1 MLCGHTIKHWSA
13 TQPSVSLSSGEAEFY
28 GLVRGSGQGLGYQ
41 ALLKDLGLDM
51 PLRMWTD
58 SSAAIGICSR
68 QGLGKLRHIDTHTL
82 WVQQAVR
89 TKRFA
94 LHKVSGEANP
104 GDLFTKHLASRERL
118 AALTRLLGCT
128 FSSGRA
134 EIAPSVRQAEGTK
147 RTMATEEAFSVDDL
161 CSWEML
167 PHLMTETEIAERF
180 PAVKIPTAVDYQ
192 DFQRDGDD
200 SILQHG
206 LKQGHQVMERAAVCG
221 RLRRDNI
228 EDSCHMTKALVWAYC
243 ETSEDEDDTWKYA
256 M

>member
-1 MLCGHTIKHWSA
+1 MQSLMRDTGHV
-13 TQPSVSLSSGEAEFY
+13 P
-28 GLVRGSGQGLGYQ
+28 
-41 ALLKDLGLDM
+41 
-51 PLRMWTD
+51 PLRVWTD
-58 SSAAIGICSR
+58 SSAAIGICER
-68 QGLGKLRHIDTHTL
+68 QGLGKLRHIETHTL

-180 PAVKIPTAVDYQ
+180 PAVKSPTAVDYQ

-221 RLRRDNI
+221 RLHRD
-228 EDSCHMTKALVWAYC
+228 DPGHSRHMTKALVWADC
-243 ETSEDEDDTWKYA
+243 DASEDEADFWEYA
-256 M
+256 L